1 MIFVSSSC
9 IKSKNIL
16 SVIETLSRHGIRN
29 IELSGGTN
37 PISNLEENL
46 LKCLK
51 EKSLNLRVHNYFPP
65 PKEDFVINIASL
77 NNEIYAKSIEHC
89 IKAINLSKKIGSPA
103 YSVHAGF
110 LIDPGVK
117 EIGLGKTLKKR
128 SFYDENEAVEKMKKS
143 LSILKLEAGNKIK
156 LYVENNVL
164 SYSNFAKYK
173 NNPMLL
179 CDLASYKKLKK
190 KMEFNLLLDIAHLKV
205 SCNTLK
211 KDFKKESD
219 YLLDQ
224 TDYIH
229 LSGNDGMEDSNKS
242 LINDYEI
249 QNILKL
255 KNFKNKTLTLEIYE
269 NIDEIL
275 NSQNYLKELIE

>member
-1 MIFVSSSC
+1 M
-9 IKSKNIL
+9 
-16 SVIETLSRHGIRN
+16 
-29 IELSGGTN
+29 
-37 PISNLEENL
+37 
-46 LKCLK
+46 
-51 EKSLNLRVHNYFPP
+51 
-65 PKEDFVINIASL
+65 
-77 NNEIYAKSIEHC
+77 
-89 IKAINLSKKIGSPA
+89 
-103 YSVHAGF
+103 
-110 LIDPGVK
+110 
-117 EIGLGKTLKKR
+117 
-128 SFYDENEAVEKMKKS
+128 
-143 LSILKLEAGNKIK
+143 
-156 LYVENNVL
+156 
-164 SYSNFAKYK
+164 
-173 NNPMLL
+173 
-179 CDLASYKKLKK
+179 
-190 KMEFNLLLDIAHLKV
+190 LDIAHLKV